1 MCNWVL
7 CGAPATQRLVR
18 MCEAFARNQSSQV
31 FSTQDDLAYICHLF
45 GGNAN
50 SRPLDCQ
57 QVDENITPFC
67 EISTMKLP
75 SKRGLVACPL
85 HKNHAAMPNVRAVG
99 SGAKVEELP
108 LLNAPELLQSE
119 TPEATKGE
127 EAFAED
133 FETPP
138 SSCGSSPALRS

>member
-1 MCNWVL
+1 
-7 CGAPATQRLVR
+7 

-99 SGAKVEELP
+99 SGAVHSLHVAVCTLAKPFLNPLPTGAKVEELP
-108 LLNAPELLQSE
+108 LLNARG
-119 TPEATKGE
+119 A
-127 EAFAED
+127 
-133 FETPP
+133 
-138 SSCGSSPALRS
+138 